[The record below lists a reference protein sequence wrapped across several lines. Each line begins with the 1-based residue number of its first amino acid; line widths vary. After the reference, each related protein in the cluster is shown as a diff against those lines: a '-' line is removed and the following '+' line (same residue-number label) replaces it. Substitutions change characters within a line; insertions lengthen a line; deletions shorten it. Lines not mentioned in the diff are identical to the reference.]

1 MKNKAPKISDYIL
14 NEWTDSKRW
23 HFILNM
29 LIDSVSLQSNLIGF
43 IVESDLP
50 ILKFMGST

>member
-1 MKNKAPKISDYIL
+1 MDENKAPKISDYIL

-29 LIDSVSLQSNLIGF
+29 LIDSVSL
-43 IVESDLP
+43 
-50 ILKFMGST
+50 